1 VPSHLFSA
9 EAAPRRLYFVRKIWR
24 LSAVSAQRPL
34 TGRPVAAA
42 RSLLAAVLVL
52 LSATR
57 PSASEL
63 PNALVPATVEV
74 PSTLRT
80 TPFDRARVLMVPR
93 GFKISVL
100 ARIPAARFVMPLST
114 GEILVARP
122 ATGRILVVRPQAD
135 GTVGVSTLINRL
147 RYPQG
152 MALYQSDDKLYL
164 YVGESK
170 QVSRF
175 TIAPDAALSAGDKRV
190 IVPNLP
196 DSSSP
201 ELGGVYRHVL
211 KNLVIGPDKKLYVD
225 IASATNAHP
234 KDTTSNP
241 VRSAIYQYDLDGRNA
256 KIFARGIRNA
266 EGLAFV
272 PGTKELWA
280 AVNETD
286 DVRYPFRNSWQDSG
300 SIDYGKRITSY
311 IDDHPPD
318 EFIHVK
324 EGANYGWPFA
334 NPNPDTPNGLD
345 NMPFA
350 PNYETNPDWSKY
362 PQSMF
367 TRIDKGIQAHS
378 APLGIA
384 FLQDSEVPE
393 PFRNGVVLALHGSW
407 DRSRKTGY
415 KVIFFPWKEGR
426 PGRQIDLVTGWLD
439 DRSQS
444 QWGRPVDVKPAND
457 GSLLISDDYSGTIY
471 RLAPL
476 GHR

>member
-1 VPSHLFSA
+1 MEGCEEYPFMST
-9 EAAPRRLYFVRKIWR
+9 K
-24 LSAVSAQRPL
+24 RPFI
-34 TGRPVAAA
+34 RQ
-42 RSLLAAVLVL
+42 SAAVVGIFFAGALVQL
-52 LSATR
+52 GATSSSAAE
-57 PSASEL
+57 PL
-63 PNALVPATVEV
+63 NALVRATVEV
-74 PSTLRT
+74 PPPLRDV
-80 TPFDRARVLMVPR
+80 PFDQDRVLMVPPE
-93 GFKISVL
+93 FKISIVV
-100 ARIPAARFVMPLST
+100 RIPGARFMMPLST
-114 GEILVARP
+114 DEILVAQP
-122 ATGRILVVRPQAD
+122 GLGSILLVRPQAN
-135 GTVGVSTLINRL
+135 GTATVSVLIEDLHN
-147 RYPQG
+147 PQG
-152 MALYQSDDKLYL
+152 MALHLSEDRLYL
-164 YVGESK
+164 YVGESN

-175 TIAPDAALSAGDKRV
+175 IIAPDRASAGEKTV

-201 ELGGVYRHVL
+201 ELHGPYRHEL
-211 KNLVIGPDKKLYVD
+211 KNLVISPDNKLYVD
-225 IASATNAHP
+225 IASSTNADP
-234 KDTTSNP
+234 TDTGSVP
-241 VRSAIYQYDLDGRNA
+241 VRSSIYQYDLDGKNGR
-256 KIFARGIRNA
+256 IFARGIRNA

-272 PGTKELWA
+272 PGTNELWA
-280 AVNETD
+280 AVNESD
-286 DVRYPFRNSWQDSG
+286 DVLYPFRNSWQDSG

-350 PNYETNPDWSKY
+350 PNYETNRDWSKY
-362 PQSMF
+362 PESMF

-378 APLGIA
+378 APLGMA
-384 FLQDSEVPE
+384 FLQDSKTPE
-393 PFRNGVVLALHGSW
+393 QFHEGIAIALHGSW

-415 KVIFFPWKEGR
+415 KVIFFPWQDGR

-457 GSLLISDDYSGTIY
+457 GSVLISDDYSGTIY

-476 GHR
+476 RGP

>member
-1 VPSHLFSA
+1 M
-9 EAAPRRLYFVRKIWR
+9 
-24 LSAVSAQRPL
+24 SAQRPL
-34 TGRPVAAA
+34 TRGSVGFAAG
-42 RSLLAAVLVL
+42 LLAAVLVV

-57 PSASEL
+57 TSASEL
-63 PNALVPATVEV
+63 LKALVPATVEV
-74 PSTLRT
+74 PPMLRT
-80 TPFDRARVLMVPR
+80 TPFDRARVLMVPH

-114 GEILVARP
+114 GEILVAQP
-122 ATGRILVVRPQAD
+122 ATGRILVIRPQAG
-135 GTVGVSTLINRL
+135 GTVSVSTLINRL
-147 RYPQG
+147 RHPQG
-152 MALYQSDDKLYL
+152 MGLYPSDDKLYL
-164 YVGESK
+164 YVGESN

-175 TIAPDAALSAGDKRV
+175 TIAPDAASAGDKTV
-190 IVPNLP
+190 VVPNLP

-201 ELGGVYRHVL
+201 ELGGVYRHAL

-234 KDTTSNP
+234 RDTTSNP
-241 VRSAIYQYDLDGRNA
+241 VRSAIYQYDLDGGNA

-272 PGTKELWA
+272 PGTRELWA

-286 DVRYPFRNSWQDSG
+286 DVRYPFRNSWRDSG

-350 PNYETNPDWSKY
+350 PNYETNRDWSKY

-367 TRIDKGIQAHS
+367 TRIDKGMQAHS

-384 FLQDSEVPE
+384 FLQDGKVPE
-393 PFRNGVVLALHGSW
+393 PFRNGVALALHGSW

-426 PGRQIDLVTGWLD
+426 PGQQIDLVTGWLD

-444 QWGRPVDVKPAND
+444 QWGRPVDVKPAGD

-471 RLAPL
+471 RLTPL
-476 GHR
+476 GAR